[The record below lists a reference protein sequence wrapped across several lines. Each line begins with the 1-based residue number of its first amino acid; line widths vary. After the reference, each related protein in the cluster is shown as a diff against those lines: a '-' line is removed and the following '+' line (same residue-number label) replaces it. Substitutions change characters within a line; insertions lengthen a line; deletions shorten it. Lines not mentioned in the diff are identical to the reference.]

1 MFDKYFEFIKNL
13 FEGVFTSGRDSVSF
27 VDYIYVILFTLGLI
41 ASVIAIGIV
50 LFYSAK
56 LPVILYKKFVKKLQ
70 TEITE
75 TEEKIEKMA
84 ECTTP
89 TEENLAEKLD
99 NLCSKLFNRMVLYVL
114 GVVVIYI
121 PLLVPTLLFI
131 FSFIKSLF

>member
-13 FEGVFTSGRDSVSF
+13 FERVFTSGGNSVSF

-56 LPVILYKKFVKKLQ
+56 LPVILYKKFAKKLQ

-99 NLCSKLFNRMVLYVL
+99 NLCSKLFNRMVLYIL

-121 PLLVPTLLFI
+121 PLLVPTLLFVL
-131 FSFIKSLF
+131 SFVKSLF

>member
-121 PLLVPTLLFI
+121 PLLVPTLLFV
-131 FSFIKSLF
+131 FCFIKSLF

>member
-13 FEGVFTSGRDSVSF
+13 FERVFTSGGNSVSF
-27 VDYIYVILFTLGLI
+27 VDYIYIILFTLGLI

-56 LPVILYKKFVKKLQ
+56 LPVILYKKFAKKLQ

-121 PLLVPTLLFI
+121 PLLVPTLLFV
-131 FSFIKSLF
+131 FCFIKSLF

>member
-13 FEGVFTSGRDSVSF
+13 FERVFTSGGNSVSF

-121 PLLVPTLLFI
+121 PLLVPTLLFV
-131 FSFIKSLF
+131 FCFIKSLF

>member
-1 MFDKYFEFIKNL
+1 MFNKYFEFIKNL
-13 FEGVFTSGRDSVSF
+13 FERVFTSGGDSVSF
-27 VDYIYVILFTLGLI
+27 VDYIYIILFTLGFI

-121 PLLVPTLLFI
+121 PLLVPTLLFV
-131 FSFIKSLF
+131 FSFVKSLF

>member
-99 NLCSKLFNRMVLYVL
+99 NLCSKLFNRMVLYIL

-121 PLLVPTLLFI
+121 PLLVPTLLFVL
-131 FSFIKSLF
+131 SFVKSLF

>member
-13 FEGVFTSGRDSVSF
+13 FERVFTSGGNSVSF

-56 LPVILYKKFVKKLQ
+56 LPVILYKKFAKKLQ

-121 PLLVPTLLFI
+121 PLLVPTLLFV
-131 FSFIKSLF
+131 FCFIKSLF